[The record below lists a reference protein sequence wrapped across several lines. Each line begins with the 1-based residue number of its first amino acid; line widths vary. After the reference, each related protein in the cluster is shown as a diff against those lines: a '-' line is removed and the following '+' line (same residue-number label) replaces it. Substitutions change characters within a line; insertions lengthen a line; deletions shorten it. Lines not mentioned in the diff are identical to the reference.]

1 MSKSIPLFRRN
12 MMRLMT
18 YATAT
23 TTMVATM
30 LLVGCQTMP
39 MGPNVAVMPAQG
51 KPFTI
56 FQREDR
62 QCRDFAANSV
72 SAGAQAANESAVGTA
87 VIGAV
92 VGTAVGAL
100 AHNAGAGAAVGFAGG
115 TALGAGNAQNASYS
129 IQQRYDIA
137 YQQCMYSYGNQLP
150 APPQRSVVY
159 RSSYPY

>member
-1 MSKSIPLFRRN
+1 
-12 MMRLMT
+12 MRLMN
-18 YATAT
+18 YATAA

-51 KPFTI
+51 KSFTI
-56 FQREDR
+56 FQSEDR

-72 SAGAQAANESAVGTA
+72 GSGAHAVNESAVGTA

-100 AHNAGAGAAVGFAGG
+100 AHNAGAGAAVGLAGG
-115 TALGAGNAQNASYS
+115 TLLGAGNAQNSTYS

-137 YQQCMYSYGNQLP
+137 YQQCMYTYGNQLSS
-150 APPQRSVVY
+150 APQRRVVY
-159 RSSYPY
+159 RTYEPY